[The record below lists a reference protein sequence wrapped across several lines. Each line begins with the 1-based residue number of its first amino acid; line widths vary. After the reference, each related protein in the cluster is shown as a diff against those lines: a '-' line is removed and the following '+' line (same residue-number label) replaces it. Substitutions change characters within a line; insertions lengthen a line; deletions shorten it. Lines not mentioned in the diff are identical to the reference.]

1 MQLPEIGSS
10 AFSTV
15 PTTTSPQQ
23 TPCIDCDGNEL
34 WNILGFSEIVM
45 MQISDET
52 VGGEGNRKR
61 MWKPMK
67 I

>member
-23 TPCIDCDGNEL
+23 TPCIDCDENEL

-61 MWKPMK
+61 MWKRMK